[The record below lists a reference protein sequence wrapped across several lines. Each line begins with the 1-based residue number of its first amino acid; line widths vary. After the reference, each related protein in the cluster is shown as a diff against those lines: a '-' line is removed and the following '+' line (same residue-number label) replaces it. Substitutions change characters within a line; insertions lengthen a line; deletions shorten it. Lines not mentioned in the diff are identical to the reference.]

1 MRLANQ
7 HCGEYHSIV
16 TDKPD
21 IVSTTAGPAIPHFR
35 GYASPLL
42 HHLLLFGDRFSRLGT
57 FALSIY
63 IGVMT
68 LIVIAAWSYA
78 IDSISFGFVTGFG
91 FLAFAL
97 ADWLILAAL
106 PRRHRSFGPIG
117 PGLIAFT
124 FIRAVFTIIAAFI
137 NLSPLWTATL
147 VQISNLAL
155 TGYFMDALW
164 GEPFRLGVTR
174 LTLKSSKLNG
184 APPLRVLHFSDL
196 HIERTTIREQKML
209 KLIAELQPDVIV
221 YTGDLLNFSYLE
233 DAQARSDC
241 QAILKQIHAPLGV
254 YAIPGTPL
262 IDSPEVLKSIY
273 TGLDHIQLLI
283 NETRVIEGYPLVQLI
298 GLGCTHDRS
307 LDAPQLDRLSRDV
320 PPEKF
325 SLLLYHSPDLMPEA
339 IEARIDLYLCGHTHG
354 GQVRLP
360 IIGAIVTSSFYRKRY
375 EMGRYVK
382 NNTTLYVSRGLGLE
396 GKGAPRMRFLCP
408 PEIELI
414 ELRGEE

>member
-1 MRLANQ
+1 VLAN
-7 HCGEYHSIV
+7 HHSREYDSFVDQTPEAI
-16 TDKPD
+16 
-21 IVSTTAGPAIPHFR
+21 STISAPPVRRFR
-35 GYASPLL
+35 GYASPFL
-42 HHLLLFGDRFSRLGT
+42 HHLLLFGDRFSRWGPA
-57 FALSIY
+57 ALSIY
-63 IGVMT
+63 IGALT
-68 LIVIAAWSYA
+68 LMVIAVWSYA
-78 IDSISFGFVTGFG
+78 IDSINFGVVAGLG
-91 FLAFAL
+91 FLSFAL
-97 ADWLILAAL
+97 VDWLMLAQL

-124 FIRAVFTIIAAFI
+124 FIRAVFTILAALI
-137 NLSPLWTATL
+137 DISPWWTATL

-155 TGYFMDALW
+155 TGYVMDTLW

-184 APPLRVLHFSDL
+184 APPLRILHFSDL
-196 HIERTTIREQKML
+196 HIERSTIREKKLL
-209 KLIAELQPDVIV
+209 KLIDELRPDVIV
-221 YTGDLLNFSYLE
+221 YTGDLLNFSYLT
-233 DAQARSDC
+233 DVQARSDC
-241 QAILKQIHAPLGV
+241 QAILKQIQAPLGV

-283 NETRVIEGYPLVQLI
+283 NETQVIEGYPLVQLI

-307 LDAPQLDRLSRDV
+307 LDAPQLDRLRPEV

-339 IEARIDLYLCGHTHG
+339 IEANIDLYLCGHTHG

-360 IIGAIVTSSFYRKRY
+360 IIGAILTGSIYRKRY
-375 EMGRYVK
+375 EMGRYVQ
-382 NNTTLYVSRGLGLE
+382 NHTTLYVSRGIGLE

-414 ELRGEE
+414 ELRGET